1 MKSELSSSRKNLLF
15 KYNNKYF
22 KEEQLES
29 KQSELINVNQI
40 KNFVPKIK
48 PKKAHIR
55 PTPFQLNPE
64 EPLTLTKINLCKK
77 NFKESI
83 NNSFKFL
90 NEDDLATSNSDLS
103 STEKESKNE
112 TENLQKDFSSNEKSP
127 IFKFKE
133 ESHEISF

>member
-55 PTPFQLNPE
+55 PTPFQFKSRRAFNF
-64 EPLTLTKINLCKK
+64 KK
-77 NFKESI
+77 N
-83 NNSFKFL
+83 KFM
-90 NEDDLATSNSDLS
+90 
-103 STEKESKNE
+103 
-112 TENLQKDFSSNEKSP
+112 QK
-127 IFKFKE
+127 KF
-133 ESHEISF
+133 